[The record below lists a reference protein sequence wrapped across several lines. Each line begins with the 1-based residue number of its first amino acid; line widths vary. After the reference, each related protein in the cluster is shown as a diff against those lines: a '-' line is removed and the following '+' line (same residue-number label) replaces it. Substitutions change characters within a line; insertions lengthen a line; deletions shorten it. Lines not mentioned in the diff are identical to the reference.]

1 MRKNFLAAITAAL
14 AAVFITWLPAPA
26 ESVSWT
32 AIRGARIVP
41 VNGPVI
47 QNGTVLIRNGVIAAV
62 GPQVDVPASAWII
75 DGNGLTVYPGLIDAL
90 STWGLPQAAQ
100 APAQTAGRGAQQPP
114 QQLQQ
119 QQPQQP
125 QAQQQQARSRGPQ
138 DRPGTFSWVKAADQ
152 VQSSD
157 SRLALA
163 RNAGFTT
170 AVTFPRQGI
179 VAGHGAI
186 INLGGKSAGE
196 MVVLPEAGLYLA
208 LRPSGYTGFP
218 STPMGIMAYFRQLW
232 LDADHYRQALA
243 LYAADPVNIPRPAY
257 DRALEGLMGV
267 KRVLLPAPDPIQ
279 MERMVKL
286 AADLKT
292 PAVLY
297 GVVRGYEMAE
307 RLKATGTPVILDVR
321 WPAREP
327 GADPEQEESY
337 RELRIRD
344 LAPTSPAALSAA
356 GVKWAV
362 SSDGLETPRAV
373 LRALKQSIDRGLR
386 REDALRALTLSAAE
400 IYGVADRLGSIEPGK
415 AANLVVATGDLF
427 DDSTRVR
434 MVFIDGVRYLP
445 EPELPQPPAGAPG
458 RGPSSEK
465 GEDQ

>member
-1 MRKNFLAAITAAL
+1 MRKKFLAAITAAL
-14 AAVFITWLPAPA
+14 AALLIPWLPVSA
-26 ESVSWT
+26 ENASWT

-47 QNGTVLIRNGVIAAV
+47 EKGTVLIRNGVIAAV
-62 GPQVDVPASAWII
+62 GPQVDVPASAWVI

-114 QQLQQ
+114 QHAQQ
-119 QQPQQP
+119 Q
-125 QAQQQQARSRGPQ
+125 QAQQQQPPVRSWGPK

-152 VQSSD
+152 VQPSD
-157 SRLALA
+157 SRLAQA

-186 INLGGKSAGE
+186 INLGGKTAGE
-196 MVVLPEAGLYLA
+196 MVVLPEAALYLA

-279 MERMVKL
+279 MERMLKL
-286 AADLKT
+286 ASDLKT

-307 RLKATGTPVILDVR
+307 RLKATGTPVILNVR

-362 SSDGLETPRAV
+362 SSDGLDAPRAV
-373 LRALKQSIDRGLR
+373 LRALKQSIDRGLK

-400 IYGVADRLGSIEPGK
+400 IYGAADRLGSIEPGK
-415 AANLVVATGDLF
+415 VANLVVATGDLF

-458 RGPSSEK
+458 RGPSSEE
-465 GEDQ
+465 GEEQ